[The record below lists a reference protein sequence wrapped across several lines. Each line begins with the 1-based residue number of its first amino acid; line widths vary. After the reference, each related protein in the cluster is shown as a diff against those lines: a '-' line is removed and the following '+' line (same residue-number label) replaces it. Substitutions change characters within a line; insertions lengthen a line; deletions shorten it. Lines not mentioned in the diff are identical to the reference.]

1 MLKGLIT
8 RKSSPTVVTTITHYN
23 DLTTR
28 LSLWSANPYS
38 AQSTQ
43 VLLAKKKSS
52 TQVWNNRIYY
62 VANPSNNWNKFQ
74 IWNLDTL
81 LIFLSKIKRPS
92 MVKPS
97 LAAIV
102 AGCGIRISGAPLDI
116 TTCLDHNDLLY
127 RNHIIPNPYP
137 SSLSQSHCLNT
148 TLTKL
153 TYFEQFINLIAS
165 AFNHI
170 TGSSKLHVYCES
182 RLFVFAPWLLKTAG

>member
-1 MLKGLIT
+1 MLKSLIT
-8 RKSSPTVVTTITHYN
+8 RKSSPTMVTKIMHYN
-23 DLTTR
+23 NLTMR
-28 LSLWSANPYS
+28 LSLWSVHPYS
-38 AQSTQ
+38 AQWT
-43 VLLAKKKSS
+43 L
-52 TQVWNNRIYY
+52 VWNNRIYY
-62 VANPSNNWNKFQ
+62 LANPSNNWNKIQ
-74 IWNLDTL
+74 KWNLDTL
-81 LIFLSKIKRPS
+81 LIFLAKIKRPS
-92 MVKPS
+92 MFEPS
-97 LAAIV
+97 LAAVV

-148 TLTKL
+148 TLTKF